1 MFFTKPLAGGRSLDT
16 DVALDVT
23 GRVTHAAH
31 NGADHQKVHADNTA
45 TTSGNIPEDDEDLA
59 QLNALGFQSEFR
71 RDMSPWANFSLGFT
85 YLSPVV
91 GIYTVFAFALATAGP
106 PMIWSLL
113 IVGAGQMLVALV
125 FSEVV
130 AQFPV
135 AGGVYPWARRLWGRK
150 WAWMTGWI
158 YMFCLLALIADAAFG
173 AGPYVAAMFG
183 FAPTVE
189 AKIYCGLAVL
199 AVATLINLTGTKIL
213 GYFAIFGFSAELI
226 GALVVGVWLLVM
238 HRHHGL
244 GVLFHSFGAE
254 GNHSFLYA
262 FLAAGLIGLY
272 QFFGFEACGD
282 VAEEVRN
289 PGVQIPKAMRR
300 TIYIGGA
307 ASTFVCLSL
316 ILSVTDFGAVIRGE
330 DTNPISTVLASAFGD
345 IGSRIVLGIV
355 LISFVSCALSLQAA
369 ASRLIYSYGRD
380 GMIVGSRLL
389 ARFDHK
395 RHVPPYALLAAVIIP
410 ASLIIGSIVSEHPLN
425 KLISFG
431 TVGVYLGFQMVVLAA
446 LRARLKGWAPS
457 GKYRLGR
464 WGMPVNIGALFY
476 GVAAI
481 TNVCW
486 PRTPE
491 APWYDNYVVL
501 LMSGVIIS
509 LGIAYMVFS
518 RAYAN
523 SDAPHADAIPRH
535 PEIDR
540 AVAEGPAMPAV
551 RNQ

>member
-1 MFFTKPLAGGRSLDT
+1 MFFTKPLAGERSFDSDL
-16 DVALDVT
+16 ALDVGTRGT
-23 GRVTHAAH
+23 GGAH
-31 NGADHQKVHADNTA
+31 HGADDTKVQAHVVDVGAGA
-45 TTSGNIPEDDEDLA
+45 APEDEDLA
-59 QLNALGFQSEFR
+59 QLKALGFQSEFR

-150 WAWMTGWI
+150 WAWMTGWV

-173 AGPYVAAMFG
+173 AGPYVATMFG

-244 GVLFHSFGAE
+244 GVLLHSFGAE
-254 GNHSFLYA
+254 GDHSFLYA

-289 PGVQIPKAMRR
+289 PGIQIPKAMRR

-395 RHVPPYALLAAVIIP
+395 RHVPPYALLAAVIVP
-410 ASLIIGSIVSEHPLN
+410 ASLIIGSVVSEHPLN

-457 GKYRLGR
+457 GKYRLGS

-523 SDAPHADAIPRH
+523 SDAPHADAIPRRAQVD
-535 PEIDR
+535 P
-540 AVAEGPAMPAV
+540 AVAEGPATPAV

>member
-1 MFFTKPLAGGRSLDT
+1 MRSVAEPLESDPDT
-16 DVALDVT
+16 DLARDVT
-23 GRVTHAAH
+23 QHAH
-31 NGADHQKVHADNTA
+31 EITQHRPELKSDKPFDGP
-45 TTSGNIPEDDEDLA
+45 SEDDEDQA
-59 QLNALGFQSEFR
+59 QLEALGFHSEFR

-113 IVGAGQMLVALV
+113 IAGAGQLLVALV

-173 AGPYVAAMFG
+173 AGPYIAAMFG
-183 FAPTVE
+183 FAPTVQ
-189 AKIYCGLAVL
+189 AKIYCALAVL
-199 AVATLINLTGTKIL
+199 AIATLINLTGTKIL
-213 GYFAIFGFSAELI
+213 GYFAIFGFAAELI
-226 GALVVGVWLLVM
+226 GAVVVGVWLLCTE
-238 HRHHGL
+238 RHHGL
-244 GVLFHSFGAE
+244 GALFHSYGAQ
-254 GNHSFLYA
+254 GQHSFLYA
-262 FLAAGLIGLY
+262 FLAAGLIALY

-307 ASTFVCLSL
+307 AATFVCLSL
-316 ILSVTDFGAVIRGE
+316 ILSVADFGAVIRGE
-330 DTNPISTVLASAFGD
+330 DTNPIDTILARAFGPV
-345 IGSRIVLGIV
+345 GSRVVLGIV

-380 GMIVGSRLL
+380 GMIAGSRLL

-395 RHVPPYALLAAVIIP
+395 RHVPPYALLAAVVIP
-410 ASLIIGSIVSEHPLN
+410 AALIGGSIVSAHPLT

-431 TVGVYLGFQMVVLAA
+431 TVGVYLGFQMVVLGA
-446 LRARLKGWAPS
+446 LRARMKGWNPS

-464 WGMPVNIGALFY
+464 WGLWVNIGGLVY

-481 TNVCW
+481 VNICW
-486 PRTPE
+486 PRSPE

-501 LMSGVIIS
+501 LMSAMVIGCG
-509 LGIAYMVFS
+509 LVYMVSS
-518 RAYAN
+518 RAYARGT
-523 SDAPHADAIPRH
+523 SPYADAIPR
-535 PEIDR
+535 R
-540 AVAEGPAMPAV
+540 
-551 RNQ
+551 